1 MVGEEDPCPH
11 ALPSL
16 DLSLCL
22 PSGLV
27 IPRAPLTVSQNTSE
41 RLRIHILLFLFR
53 VARCVE
59 SRGRGIPLSHLPSFS
74 LVCVLLPRSCVETS
88 HYDWDCFGPQI
99 SVFEMI
105 PGRGSC
111 SAKTK
116 GSVVR

>member
-1 MVGEEDPCPH
+1 MVGEEDLCPH
-11 ALPSL
+11 ILPSL
-16 DLSLCL
+16 GLSLCL

-41 RLRIHILLFLFR
+41 RLRIPTLLFLFR
-53 VARCVE
+53 AARRVE
-59 SRGRGIPLSHLPSFS
+59 SRGRGLPLSHLPSFS
-74 LVCVLLPRSCVETS
+74 LAGLLLPRSCVETS
-88 HYDWDCFGPQI
+88 RYNGDCFGPQI